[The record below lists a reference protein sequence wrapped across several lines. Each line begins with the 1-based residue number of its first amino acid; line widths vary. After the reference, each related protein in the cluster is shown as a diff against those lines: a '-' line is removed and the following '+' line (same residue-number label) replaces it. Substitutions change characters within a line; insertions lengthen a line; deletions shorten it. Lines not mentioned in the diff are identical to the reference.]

1 MATVYLR
8 DKQKL
13 RGIRWMLL
21 AVTAISMLTMFVL
34 RMIGSFFEDSVPVY
48 LESLI
53 TGLLAYVVPI
63 AIYAKL
69 DGITAQTAAER
80 FCLKKCSR
88 YMIVLALIMGVCFQF
103 VMIAVNLPFNMIFNS
118 AESYTPGSAA
128 ELCAAM
134 FVIGIIPAIF
144 EEFLFRGIVLGSMSE
159 LNSRAA
165 VIFSTVMFA
174 LMNGDLYSLAGYILM
189 GVVLASVVN
198 RSESLYAA
206 MVFHFGNNMAALLLG
221 YFNSELI
228 YEPTATIKL
237 FAAGIVGF
245 AAVFGIFVSVTK
257 KRPKNNKIKASVLLG
272 QSFVSIP
279 VLLCIAITAAAE
291 ILIRIL

>member
-174 LMNGDLYSLAGYILM
+174 LMHGDLYSLAGYILM

-245 AAVFGIFVSVTK
+245 ATVFGIFVSVTK